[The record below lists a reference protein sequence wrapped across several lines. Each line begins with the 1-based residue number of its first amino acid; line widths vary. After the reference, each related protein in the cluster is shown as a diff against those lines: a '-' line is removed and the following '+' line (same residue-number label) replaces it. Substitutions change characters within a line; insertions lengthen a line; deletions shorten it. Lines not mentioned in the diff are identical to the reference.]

1 MALPIGSITAV
12 EYTAVFAT
20 AAIAC
25 FVSLRRA
32 RRIDDTGTRRGLV
45 ALLVTCGS
53 WAATQVGFVAAPTE
67 RFAAGVYLIGLLF
80 GFATVFAWLY
90 FASAYTG
97 RSYHREPIYRRLGLG
112 LYGLVAAVKLTNPIH
127 HRYFTTAF
135 VAEPFPHIVVQQG
148 NLHWIA
154 TGLSYVLAGIGIFML
169 LERFAEA
176 DYDTRVLA
184 LLVGLTGLPVVF
196 SVVGYVSPR
205 LLDFSYAPLG
215 VAAFAIGVLFVADE
229 RFLAVRLTRDAD
241 EAVVF
246 LDAAERIRDHNR
258 AARDLF
264 PELVGAVGDPID
276 SLAPID
282 SVPKSEG
289 ALLERTDGGET
300 RYYLVDD
307 RAVGPEAA
315 DIRHVLAFTDV
326 TAIERQRRELE
337 RHNDQLEGFAI
348 WVRHELRNALTVVGG
363 YSDVAT
369 EALMDGDIETATD
382 ALETVSGA
390 ADRMNGTVN
399 DLATLARHGRTIE
412 RTETIEFHETV
423 TAAWA
428 ATGTS
433 QLDLL
438 IEGEGTVE
446 ADRPRLRKLLENAFE
461 FYTHNGGSE
470 LTVSLREEG
479 FAIGDDGQPPSPD
492 AAERYF
498 DYSDAAPAT
507 SAGMA
512 LPSVRTLARVHGW
525 SATVDL
531 EYADGLRIIVAGV
544 VVHETSAPV
553 A

>member
-1 MALPIGSITAV
+1 
-12 EYTAVFAT
+12 
-20 AAIAC
+20 
-25 FVSLRRA
+25 
-32 RRIDDTGTRRGLV
+32 
-45 ALLVTCGS
+45 
-53 WAATQVGFVAAPTE
+53 
-67 RFAAGVYLIGLLF
+67 
-80 GFATVFAWLY
+80 
-90 FASAYTG
+90 
-97 RSYHREPIYRRLGLG
+97 
-112 LYGLVAAVKLTNPIH
+112 
-127 HRYFTTAF
+127 
-135 VAEPFPHIVVQQG
+135 
-148 NLHWIA
+148 
-154 TGLSYVLAGIGIFML
+154 ML
-169 LERFAEA
+169 LERFTEA

-205 LLDFSYAPLG
+205 LLNFSYAPLG

-229 RFLAVRLTRDAD
+229 RFLAVRLTGDAD

-282 SVPKSEG
+282 SVPESEG

-300 RYYLVDD
+300 RYYLVDN
-307 RAVGPEAA
+307 RTVGPEAA

-363 YSDVAT
+363 YSDLAT
-369 EALMDGDIETATD
+369 EALADGDVEAATE
-382 ALETVSGA
+382 ALDTVSGT
-390 ADRMNGTVN
+390 ADRMNGTVD

-412 RTETIEFHETV
+412 WTEAVEFRETV

-433 QLDLL
+433 GLELA
-438 IEGEGTVE
+438 IEGEGTIE
-446 ADRPRLRKLLENAFE
+446 ADGPRLRKLFENALE

-470 LTVSLREEG
+470 LTVSLREDG
-479 FAIGDDGQPPSPD
+479 FAISDDGQPPPPD
-492 AAERYF
+492 AAERCF
-498 DYSDAAPAT
+498 DYGDAAPAT

-512 LPSVRTLARVHGW
+512 LPNVRTLARVHGW
-525 SATVDL
+525 SATIDP
-531 EYADGLRIIVAGV
+531 EYADGLRIVVAGAV
-544 VVHETSAPV
+544 VRETSVLAP
-553 A
+553 

>member
-25 FVSLRRA
+25 FVSLYRA

-215 VAAFAIGVLFVADE
+215 VAAFTIGVLFVADE
-229 RFLAVRLTRDAD
+229 RFLAVRLTGDAD

-282 SVPKSEG
+282 SVPESEG

-307 RAVGPEAA
+307 RTVGPEAA

-337 RHNDQLEGFAI
+337 RHNDQLEGFAVG
-348 WVRHELRNALTVVGG
+348 VRHELRNALTVVGG
-363 YSDVAT
+363 YTDWASEALDDGDVADAR
-369 EALMDGDIETATD
+369 EALD
-382 ALETVSGA
+382 TVSGA
-390 ADRMNGTVN
+390 TDRMSTTVD
-399 DLATLARHGRTIE
+399 DLATLAQYGRT
-412 RTETIEFHETV
+412 TEGTEPIDFRETV
-423 TAAWA
+423 TAAWDETD
-428 ATGTS
+428 TGNLT
-433 QLDLL
+433 LT
-438 IEGEGTVE
+438 IEGEGTIE
-446 ADRPRLRKLLENAFE
+446 ADGPRLQELFENAVSFL
-461 FYTHNGGSE
+461 THNGGSHV
-470 LTVSLREEG
+470 TVSLHEDG
-479 FAIGDDGQPPSPD
+479 FSIVDDGERPSSTMT
-492 AAERYF
+492 ERYF
-498 DYSDAAPAT
+498 DYGDAVPAA

-512 LPSVRTLARVHGW
+512 LPNVRTFARVHGW
-525 SATVDL
+525 SATIDPD
-531 EYADGLRIIVAGV
+531 YAEGLRIVVAGAI
-544 VVHETSAPV
+544 VHEVRA
-553 A
+553 AA

>member
-12 EYTAVFAT
+12 GYTAVFAT

-25 FVSLRRA
+25 FVSLYRA

-67 RFAAGVYLIGLLF
+67 RFAAGVYLIGLLL

-154 TGLSYVLAGIGIFML
+154 TGLSYVLAGIGIFIL

-215 VAAFAIGVLFVADE
+215 VAA
-229 RFLAVRLTRDAD
+229 
-241 EAVVF
+241 VVF

-282 SVPKSEG
+282 SVPGSEEV
-289 ALLERTDGGET
+289 LERTDGGET

-307 RAVGPEAA
+307 RMVGPEAA

-337 RHNDQLEGFAI
+337 RHNDQLEGFAVG
-348 WVRHELRNALTVVGG
+348 VRHELRNALTVVGG
-363 YSDVAT
+363 YTDWASEALDDGDVADAR
-369 EALMDGDIETATD
+369 EALD
-382 ALETVSGA
+382 TVSGA
-390 ADRMNGTVN
+390 TDRMSTTVD
-399 DLATLARHGRTIE
+399 DLATLAQYGRT
-412 RTETIEFHETV
+412 TEGTEPIDFRETV

-433 QLDLL
+433 GLELA
-438 IEGEGTVE
+438 IEGEGTIE
-446 ADRPRLRKLLENAFE
+446 ANGPRLRKLFENALE
-461 FYTHNGGSE
+461 FYTHNGGSK
-470 LTVSLREEG
+470 LTVSLREDG
-479 FAIGDDGQPPSPD
+479 FAISDDGQPPPPD
-492 AAERYF
+492 AAERCF
-498 DYSDAAPAT
+498 DYGDAAPAT

-512 LPSVRTLARVHGW
+512 LPNVRTLARVHGW
-525 SATVDL
+525 SATIDP
-531 EYADGLRIIVAGV
+531 EYADGLRIVVAG
-544 VVHETSAPV
+544 
-553 A
+553 